1 MMEPQF
7 PDAPGY
13 DRERG
18 KRDQGLIWHYAH
30 GFLGHSGGDPGVS
43 TWMGFV
49 PKTDGDEGKGDE
61 GTGAGAKSSHFCT
74 KTMRALPRQAQ
85 EA

>member
-1 MMEPQF
+1 MEPQF

-49 PKTDGDEGKGDE
+49 PKTDGAGGEGDA
-61 GTGAGAKSSHFCT
+61 GTGASARNLSFLHQKDAGFAETSSG
-74 KTMRALPRQAQ
+74 QA
-85 EA
+85 